1 MWEEAGVI
9 EDDSTVQADE
19 RHTLST
25 TVQQRDRTRATST
38 INNFAKTFLF
48 KHGTS
53 ERVNDAKEIS

>member
-1 MWEEAGVI
+1 MWEEAGVSG
-9 EDDSTVQADE
+9 DDPRVQAGD

-25 TVQQRDRTRATST
+25 TVQHRDRTRATSI

-53 ERVNDAKEIS
+53 ERVNDANEI